1 MIGKT
6 HPLLNEKH
14 HLKDSFLCEFLLLND
29 FLTQKNQVLYQPIS
43 KFPVIT
49 RDLSFLIEKKYHFF
63 DIIQTIKSNLS
74 FDLVDCQ
81 LFDVYQT
88 NEEQQLSLALRFTFS
103 NPYKNL
109 QNAEIDKN
117 LAQIITTLI
126 QNYQITI
133 R

>member
-1 MIGKT
+1 M
-6 HPLLNEKH
+6 
-14 HLKDSFLCEFLLLND
+14 
-29 FLTQKNQVLYQPIS
+29 
-43 KFPVIT
+43 
-49 RDLSFLIEKKYHFF
+49 
-63 DIIQTIKSNLS
+63 
-74 FDLVDCQ
+74 DLVDCQ